1 MPELKLINERKN
13 YSINE
18 KTYSTRDRRQQGSS
32 KKKNTKNELK
42 MYEIPEDLKIQN
54 EMKTQMKKSRNLNLM
69 STVLVL
75 IYNIIS
81 FLEVYFFI
89 YSEDDDDDNAKLTL
103 QIETY
108 KTNLKSKGIN
118 SMLRSINLVI
128 CAILC

>member
-108 KTNLKSKGIN
+108 KINLKSKGIN